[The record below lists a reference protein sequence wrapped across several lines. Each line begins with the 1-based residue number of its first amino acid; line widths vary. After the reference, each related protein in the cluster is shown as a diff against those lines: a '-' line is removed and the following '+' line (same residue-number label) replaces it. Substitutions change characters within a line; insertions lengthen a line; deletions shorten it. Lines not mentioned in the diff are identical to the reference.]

1 MKVSIPQTQVTLC
14 VKANEVFHLHTI
26 MTSGKMTLA
35 LAKKHFK
42 DKANWCE
49 EWQAVN
55 VVSVDKAGKID
66 FEIPVSD
73 LVSMLTDY
81 MSAHNEQAIA
91 VNDEKKEG

>member
-1 MKVSIPQTQVTLC
+1 MKVSVPQTQITLC
-14 VKANEVFHLHTI
+14 VKVNDTFHLHTI
-26 MTSGKMTLA
+26 AASGKFTLA

-49 EWQAVN
+49 DWQAVN
-55 VVSVDKAGKID
+55 VVSVDKAGKMD
-66 FEIPVSD
+66 FEIPVAD

-81 MSAHNEQAIA
+81 MSLHNEQAIA

>member
-1 MKVSIPQTQVTLC
+1 MKVSVPQTQITLC
-14 VKANEVFHLHTI
+14 VKVNDAFHLHTI
-26 MTSGKMTLA
+26 AASGKFTLA

-49 EWQAVN
+49 DWQAVN
-55 VVSVDKAGKID
+55 VVSVDKMGKMD
-66 FEIPVSD
+66 FEIPVAD

-81 MSAHNEQAIA
+81 MSAQNEQAIA